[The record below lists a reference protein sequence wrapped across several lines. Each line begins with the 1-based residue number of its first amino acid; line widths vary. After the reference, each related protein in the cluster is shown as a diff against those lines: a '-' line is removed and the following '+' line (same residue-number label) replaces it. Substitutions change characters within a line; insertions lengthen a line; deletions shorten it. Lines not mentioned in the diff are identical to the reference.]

1 MAQRPWQQIHVDV
14 VYLSSDDLEGRET
27 AARGEKLAAEYISSR
42 MEAIG
47 LEPKG
52 NSKYYQS
59 FDFASNPHEKSVK
72 DKKGTN
78 VIGFLNRNADKTII
92 IGAHYDHLGF
102 GATGSLVQT
111 TMPAEYRAF
120 FGWLNN

>member
-1 MAQRPWQQIHVDV
+1 MKIRITVIAFLSCWSLMAQRPWQQIHVDV

-72 DKKGTN
+72 DKKKEPKFN
-78 VIGFLNRNADKTII
+78 KIKKQN
-92 IGAHYDHLGF
+92 
-102 GATGSLVQT
+102 
-111 TMPAEYRAF
+111 P
-120 FGWLNN
+120 